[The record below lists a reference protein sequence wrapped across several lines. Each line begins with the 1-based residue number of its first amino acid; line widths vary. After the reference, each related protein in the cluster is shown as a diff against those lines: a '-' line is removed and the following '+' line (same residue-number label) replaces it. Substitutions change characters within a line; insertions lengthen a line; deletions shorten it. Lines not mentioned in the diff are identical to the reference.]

1 MKNLKQILLL
11 FFVFILCSSS
21 LIAQNDQPWKWVH
34 PTPQGNTLRYVKTFS
49 ATTFYALGY
58 AGTFLKTTNSGTNW
72 FITHKVFGEM
82 QNSQLFIY
90 SGWFFDQNI
99 GLACGSSGKIA
110 RTTNAGLTWD
120 TVSTGE
126 TATLYG
132 MHFINSTTGFVCTS
146 TGSNILK
153 TTNAGLNWT
162 ASTTGTSATF
172 YNVFALDAN
181 NIYLSSS
188 SANLRYTTNGG
199 ANWNNVSTGASST
212 LYDVFFKDANT
223 GYVCGSSTAI
233 RVTTN
238 GGANW
243 TQTSTGLP
251 STTLYEITFSPNV
264 LNSGVDH
271 IYVSGNSSYIFRSS
285 NNGSNWDSL
294 SFTGNQYYTTTY
306 YTLDRNANT
315 MVTGGG
321 FGLINTSTNGGSNW
335 IAHNYLGYSST
346 LNDIWCDN
354 MNGKVIAVG
363 SVAPVPI
370 IISSNGGLNWNFTAS
385 ANVTF
390 TCYGIKMVNSSTGY
404 VSGSSSKLAKT
415 TNGGL
420 NWDTSTVYSTST
432 TMYNLDF
439 VNTATGYIAGSTG
452 RIFKTTNSGANWELQ
467 TTGITNT
474 LYNID
479 MLDANTGWFV
489 GTTGAIRKTTN
500 GGLNWDA
507 QTPNTTSSLYDVQM
521 FDANTGY
528 LCGLSG
534 TVRKTTN
541 GGANWD
547 TVTVP
552 YTTSLY
558 MVSFINVNTGFVA
571 GASGLTYRTSNGGSV
586 WQVLNTGGSTTN
598 GIYAKGYDSA
608 YVSASS
614 AGILKLYNPLTG
626 GITWNNQIPERF
638 TLEQNYPNPFN
649 PVTTI
654 KFAIPRTAK
663 ISLKVYDILGREV
676 SALFNDVE
684 MNAGTVTYD
693 FDATN
698 LASGIYFYSLIADNN
713 LVESKRMVLVK

>member
-1 MKNLKQILLL
+1 MKKSVISFLLISFLTIILQDTLL
-11 FFVFILCSSS
+11 S
-21 LIAQNDQPWKWVH
+21 QDNQPWKWVH
-34 PTPQGNTLRYVKTFS
+34 PKPQGNTLRYVKTFNS
-49 ATTFYALGY
+49 STYYALGY

-72 FITHKVFGEM
+72 FITHKVFGEQ
-82 QNSQLFIY
+82 QNDQYFIY
-90 SGWFFDQNI
+90 SGWFFDQNN
-99 GLACGSSGKIA
+99 GLASGEAGKLA
-110 RTTNAGLTWD
+110 RTTNAGVTWD
-120 TVSTGE
+120 TISTGQ

-132 MHFINSTTGFVCTS
+132 MHFINATTGFMCTS
-146 TGSNILK
+146 TGGNILK

-162 ASTTGTSATF
+162 TISTGTSATL
-172 YNVFALDAN
+172 YNIFALNEN
-181 NIYLSSS
+181 NIYVTTT

-199 ANWNNVSTGASST
+199 TNWTIVSTGSSVT
-212 LYDVFFKDANT
+212 LYDVCFKDANT
-223 GYVCGSSTAI
+223 GWVCGSSTSI

-251 STTLYEITFSPNV
+251 TSTFYELTYTP
-264 LNSGVDH
+264 GVIDADYV
-271 IYVSGNSSYIFRSS
+271 YVSGNSFYAFRSS
-285 NNGSNWDSL
+285 NYGTSWDSV
-294 SFTGNQYYTTTY
+294 SVAGNQYYVSTY
-306 YTLDRNANT
+306 YALDRNASN
-315 MVTGGG
+315 MVTGGA
-321 FGLINTSTNGGSNW
+321 FGLLNTSTNGGANW
-335 IAHNYLGYSST
+335 VAHNYLGYSST

-354 MNGKVIAVG
+354 MSGRVIAVG

-370 IISSNGGLNWNFTAS
+370 IVSTNGGINWIFDAS
-385 ANVTF
+385 TNVTF
-390 TCYGIKMVNSSTGY
+390 TCYGIKMINALTGY
-404 VSGSSSKLAKT
+404 VSGSTSKLAKT

-439 VNTATGYIAGSTG
+439 VNANTGWISGSSG
-452 RIFKTTNSGANWELQ
+452 RIFKTTNAGVNWELQ

-489 GTTGAIRKTTN
+489 GTTGSIRKTTD
-500 GGLNWDA
+500 GGTSWTA
-507 QTPNTTSSLYDVQM
+507 QTPGTTSSLYDVQM

-547 TVTVP
+547 TIAVP
-552 YTTSLY
+552 FTTSLY
-558 MVSFINVNTGFVA
+558 MVSFTNVNTGFIA
-571 GASGLTYRTSNGGSV
+571 GATGLTYRTSNGGTA
-586 WQVLNTGGSTTN
+586 WQVLNTAGSTTN

-608 YVSASS
+608 FVAAS
-614 AGILKLYNPLTG
+614 GGGVLKLYNPLTG
-626 GITWNNQIPERF
+626 GITWNNQVPERY

-654 KFAIPRTAK
+654 KFGIPHTAK

-676 SALFNDVE
+676 EILFNNVE
-684 MNAGTVTYD
+684 MNAGTMTYD
-693 FDATN
+693 FDGTN
-698 LASGIYFYSLIADNN
+698 LASGVYFYSLIVNN
-713 LVESKRMVLVK
+713 ILIDTKRMVLVK